1 MKRNRLADFRFDLAQ
16 GLTSGDAPRQIRHVS
31 RVISDCLLN
40 NDCVTHKTSL
50 QTSLFE
56 NAILS
61 ANSQIVAG
69 LARNRHTP
77 WFGCVRELPV
87 ATPGCDQ
94 FPSVALDD
102 PENFAYLHSPRIAA
116 TCWRDKSVRCN
127 QSACWISCVSAFG
140 ICTIAV
146 QPKKSTFTG
155 CASSFGGLLATV
167 RYSIREMGALSA
179 ATRQSIDCM
188 DRHGLRPRDD
198 EMSGLAMTQ
207 GAVS

>member
-1 MKRNRLADFRFDLAQ
+1 MKRNRLADFRFNLAQ

-94 FPSVALDD
+94 FPSIALDD
-102 PENFAYLHSPRIAA
+102 PENFADLHSPRIAA
-116 TCWRDKSVRCN
+116 TCWMDESLLCH

-140 ICTIAV
+140 ICTIAL

-155 CASSFGGLLATV
+155 CASSFGGQLATV
-167 RYSIREMGALSA
+167 RYGIRERGAPSA
-179 ATRQSIDCM
+179 VTRQSIDGM
-188 DRHGLRPRDD
+188 DRRGLRPLED
-198 EMSGLAMTQ
+198 EMSDLATTK
-207 GAVS
+207 